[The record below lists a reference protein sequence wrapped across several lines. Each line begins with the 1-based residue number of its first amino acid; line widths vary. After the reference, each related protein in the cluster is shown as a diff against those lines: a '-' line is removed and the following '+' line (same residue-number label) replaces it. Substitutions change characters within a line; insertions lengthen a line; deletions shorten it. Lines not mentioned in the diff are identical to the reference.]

1 MDPNQ
6 IVHPTPS
13 YVNISMLT
21 FFCFQLLKLFSEHY
35 FERLIQS
42 PHDIL
47 QRSYFCGEV
56 LRRNNSKFC
65 LGLYIFSHRITIIN
79 LVRIF

>member
-21 FFCFQLLKLFSEHY
+21 FFYFQLLKLFSEHY

-47 QRSYFCGEV
+47 QRLIQSP
-56 LRRNNSKFC
+56 
-65 LGLYIFSHRITIIN
+65 HDITF
-79 LVRIF
+79 VERF